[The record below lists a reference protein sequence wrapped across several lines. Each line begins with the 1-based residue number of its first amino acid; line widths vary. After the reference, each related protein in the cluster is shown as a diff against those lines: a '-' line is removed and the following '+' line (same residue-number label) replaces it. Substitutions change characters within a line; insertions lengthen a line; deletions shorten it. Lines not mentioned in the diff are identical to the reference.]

1 MSLNRNQ
8 YISLLFLKGRI
19 KKLPIIGKFVI
30 FTWWRL
36 KKIVYPILYLL
47 GYYPFKLTCSP
58 ESYSPVE
65 RIDLIP
71 EIIINKRAPTTPG
84 QSCLGSE
91 IDYYTENFKR
101 LFQELIEPPGKM
113 ERKSWEFV
121 KVIEGLANFG
131 TLHSQSRGLGVGSGC
146 EKPLYYFSRHCKEI
160 VGIDLYASD
169 HPDWVHTANSD
180 ILANP
185 SKYAPFSYPKER
197 LVLRHMDATQMSLP
211 NNSFDFVFS
220 FSAIEHFGSRD
231 NIRKTMHEIQRVL
244 KPNGVA
250 AITTELIIT
259 KGASHHEYFT
269 LPELNEVM
277 IQTPGL
283 QLIGDLNL
291 ALNESDLAHVIDL
304 QKNVATD
311 VSIIFK
317 HGSMAFTPVVLFL
330 RKAPKNV

>member
-1 MSLNRNQ
+1 LGLSRKE
-8 YISLLFLKGRI
+8 YISLLFLKGRV
-19 KKLPIIGKFVI
+19 KQLPVIGSILI
-30 FTWWRL
+30 FIWWRL
-36 KKIVYPILYLL
+36 KKVIYPFYYLM
-47 GYYPFKLTCSP
+47 GYYPLRITCPP
-58 ESYSPVE
+58 ESYSPVAPS
-65 RIDLIP
+65 DLI
-71 EIIINKRAPTTPG
+71 EGVSLNLRKISSPG
-84 QSCLGSE
+84 ESCLASE
-91 IDYYTENFKR
+91 IDYSEEAFKR
-101 LFQELIEPPGKM
+101 IFKDLIEPPGKM

-121 KVIEGLANFG
+121 KVIQGLEKLGCLKQNA
-131 TLHSQSRGLGVGSGC
+131 RGLGVGSGC
-146 EKPLYYFSRHCKEI
+146 EKPLYYFASHCTEI

-185 SKYAPFSYPKER
+185 SKYAPFSYPTER

-211 NNSFDFVFS
+211 DESFDFVFS

-231 NIRKTMHEIQRVL
+231 NIRKTMNEIQRVL
-244 KPNGVA
+244 KPNGIA

-269 LPELNEVM
+269 FPELNEVM